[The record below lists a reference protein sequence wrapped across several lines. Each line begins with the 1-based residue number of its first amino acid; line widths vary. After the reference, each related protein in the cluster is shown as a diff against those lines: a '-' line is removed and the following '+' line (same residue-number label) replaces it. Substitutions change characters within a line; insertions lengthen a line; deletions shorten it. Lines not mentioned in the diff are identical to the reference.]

1 MFIIQKVSNVEEII
15 IKNKKELNEYK
26 NKNVYKNKEEYQK
39 LFEKIEELN
48 SKIKEKYKND
58 EINIFSVNLVGTI
71 YSENYKVKFPLKIE
85 FEKTIDYEKRIFEM
99 LSLVENLDDNIYES
113 KDNLNSLNYKE
124 NFDSK
129 LNYLKYMIPLFLREV
144 EKVVKKGILWNYEN
158 LSDNSNFF
166 KGKLMVSE
174 HIRYNISK
182 KNKFYINYDEFTPNN
197 IENKILKLTLEKIYN
212 LTDDV
217 YFRGKIRKYLNEF
230 KFINVNKMPK
240 KQIKN
245 LLSKF
250 VVNKRNL
257 EYKSIM
263 LLAKYFLL
271 NETKFSIFYDENY
284 VDGLTSLFIR
294 MNCLYENYIFKKLEK
309 LIKEE
314 ENCTIKAQ
322 YAALKVFD
330 NDAYKI
336 RPDIVITLNKK
347 EYIILDTKWK
357 KLKENPKREDVYQM
371 ITYYSTFNNYGKNC
385 KKIVLIYPKYDGI
398 KEDVIKEYVI
408 KDKLTLYIHFVDLE
422 SEESVEKSL
431 KNLIETLQV
440 KK

>member
-1 MFIIQKVSNVEEII
+1 MFIMQKVSNVEEII
-15 IKNKKELNEYK
+15 IKNKYKLNE
-26 NKNVYKNKEEYQK
+26 YKNKEEYQK

-48 SKIKEKYKND
+48 SKIKENDENDKND
-58 EINIFSVNLVGTI
+58 EINIWSVNLVGTI
-71 YSENYKVKFPLKIE
+71 YSENYKVKFPPKIE
-85 FEKTIDYEKRIFEM
+85 FEQTIDYEKRIFEM
-99 LSLVENLDDNIYES
+99 LSLVENLDENIYES

-166 KGKLMVSE
+166 KGKLMISE

-217 YFRGKIRKYLNEF
+217 YYRKKIRKYLNEF

-271 NETKFSIFYDENY
+271 NETKFSIFYDKNY
-284 VDGLTSLFIR
+284 VDGLNSLFIK

-309 LIKEE
+309 LIKEV

-322 YAALKVFD
+322 YDGLNVFD
-330 NDAYKI
+330 NDEYNI
-336 RPDIVITLNKK
+336 RPDIVITLNEK

-357 KLKENPKREDVYQM
+357 KLKEKPKQEDVYQM
-371 ITYYSTFNNYGKNC
+371 ITYYSTFNNCGKNC

-398 KEDVIKEYVI
+398 EEKNDVIKEYVI

-422 SEESVEKSL
+422 SEESVENSL